1 MILILAGT
9 QEARVLACDLAGAG
23 IAAEASF
30 AGAVAQIEALPIP
43 ARIGGF
49 GGAEGF
55 ADYLK
60 ARGITAVIDATH
72 PFAQVMTPRSF
83 AICQALDLPFLRLER
98 APWQAVVGDRWS
110 HVAAPEDVA
119 NVVPEGARVFLSVG
133 RKEVARYAGLR
144 AQRVWVRSIAPVAD
158 LPEGWSH
165 FAGKPPFPQAQEEA
179 LLRDA
184 RIDWLVT
191 KNAGGAVSYAKIAA
205 ARALGVRVAM
215 IDRPMAPQGM
225 VRVTEVAEALD
236 WARGLV
242 P

>member
-9 QEARVLACDLAGAG
+9 QEARVLAQALAGEG

-55 ADYLK
+55 ADYLT

-72 PFAQVMTPRSF
+72 PFARVMTPRSF
-83 AICQALDLPFLRLER
+83 AVCRALDLPFLGLER
-98 APWQAVVGDRWS
+98 APWQAVEGDRWT

-119 NVVPEGARVFLSVG
+119 DVVPEGARVFLSVG
-133 RKEVARYAGLR
+133 RKEAARYTGLR
-144 AQRVWVRSIAPVAD
+144 GHRVWIRSIDPVAD

-165 FAGKPPFPQAQEEA
+165 IAGKPPFPQAQEEA

-184 RIDWLVT
+184 GIDWLVT
-191 KNAGGAVSYAKIAA
+191 KNAGGATSYAKIAA

-215 IDRPMAPQGM
+215 IDRPMPPEDMA
-225 VRVTEVAEALD
+225 RVTEVAEALD
-236 WARGLV
+236 WARGLAS
-242 P
+242 

>member
-1 MILILAGT
+1 
-9 QEARVLACDLAGAG
+9 
-23 IAAEASF
+23 
-30 AGAVAQIEALPIP
+30 
-43 ARIGGF
+43 
-49 GGAEGF
+49 
-55 ADYLK
+55 
-60 ARGITAVIDATH
+60 
-72 PFAQVMTPRSF
+72 MTPRSF
-83 AICQALDLPFLRLER
+83 AVCLALDLPFLRLER
-98 APWQAVVGDRWS
+98 AAWQAVEGDRWS
-110 HVAAPEDVA
+110 HVATPEDVA

-133 RKEVARYAGLR
+133 RKEIARYAGLR
-144 AQRVWVRSIAPVAD
+144 AQRAWIRSIDPVAD

-165 FAGKPPFPQAQEEA
+165 IAGKPPFPLAQEEA